1 MSNFNLVLAYIII
14 SANIFKLSFPMYRN
28 TATQDLITICSM
40 LSIMYIHN
48 HKPPRKNNKQIHY
61 KPENVCECSV
71 YNNLKK

>member
-1 MSNFNLVLAYIII
+1 
-14 SANIFKLSFPMYRN
+14 MYRN

-48 HKPPRKNNKQIHY
+48 HKPPRKNIKQIHY